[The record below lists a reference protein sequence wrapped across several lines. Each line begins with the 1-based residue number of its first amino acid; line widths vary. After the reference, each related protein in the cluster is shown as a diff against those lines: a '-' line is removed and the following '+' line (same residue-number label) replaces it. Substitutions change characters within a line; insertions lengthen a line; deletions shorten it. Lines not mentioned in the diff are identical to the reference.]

1 MDYSFII
8 EEVLDQNKNS
18 EENLYN
24 GVYGERKSL

>member
-24 GVYGERKSL
+24 GVNGERKSL